1 MVLSVDAMLV
11 LFKVGLLGSTSVGA
25 GVFSRGFGKAASGAA
40 SEVLAVGA
48 GVSFTELATK
58 VLGEI
63 GLIGLGVVTLAD
75 ALVTKGTGVVLVS
88 DVATVALGSCG
99 IAGGESCRSAGKGVS
114 AGLLVATNGVE
125 LTAGGI
131 SV

>member
-1 MVLSVDAMLV
+1 
-11 LFKVGLLGSTSVGA
+11 LGSASVGA

-58 VLGEI
+58 VIGEI
-63 GLIGLGVVTLAD
+63 ELIGLAVVVTLAD

>member
-1 MVLSVDAMLV
+1 MLV
-11 LFKVGLLGSTSVGA
+11 LFKRGLLGSASVGA

-99 IAGGESCRSAGKGVS
+99 IAGGESCRSAGNGVS